1 MNCVG
6 IGKTTMAHELCSRWA
21 KDGFLA
27 EDFDAV
33 ILITLRSLQHRSL
46 KDVVKKE
53 LGKENYEQLKKSAG
67 RRCLIILEGFD

>member
-33 ILITLRSLQHRSL
+33 ILIPLRSLQYRSL
-46 KDVVKKE
+46 KDMIE
-53 LGKENYEQLKKSAG
+53 TQIGEENYQL
-67 RRCLIILEGFD
+67 LEEVSR